1 MRTSLRRGSAVSPSN
16 GSPSNGSPSNIAYVL
31 KRYPRFSETFIVNE
45 LLAHERAGT
54 QLNVYSLRPLVDT
67 HFQPAIARVRA
78 PVRYLASGSVR
89 PGEFWAQLE
98 PWLRDHPASVAALA
112 GAIDAEGIDVYQ
124 AIELASDVVRRQID
138 HIHAHF
144 ATSATTVAR
153 LASLL
158 TGVPYSFTAHA
169 KDIYHESVDSSALR
183 QKIADSAVVISVSDF
198 NVSYLRS
205 EYPDQADKV
214 VRVFN
219 GLTLDDFPFA
229 KRTKNDRQPPLVLA
243 VGRLVEKKGFD
254 DLVQACAL
262 LRERGHTFRCV
273 IVGGGEL
280 AGALQRQIDEADLGG
295 IVQLA
300 GPVPLDR
307 VRQLMGE
314 ASMLVAPCV
323 TASSGD
329 RDGMPTVLLEAMA
342 CGTPCVATDVTG
354 IPEIIHNRVTGL
366 LVPERSPHDLA
377 GAIAELLTSPALGH
391 RHASAARARIE
402 HDFDVDR
409 NAALLRTLFASASH
423 AARSLAEAV

>member
-1 MRTSLRRGSAVSPSN
+1 MRTSLADCSAVSPTR
-16 GSPSNGSPSNIAYVL
+16 IAYVL

-54 QLNVYSLRPLVDT
+54 QLNIYSLRPLADT

-78 PVRYLASGSVR
+78 PVRYLTSDSVR
-89 PGEFWAQLE
+89 PGEFWTQLE
-98 PWLRDHPASVAALA
+98 PWLRNRPASVAALA
-112 GAIDAEGIDVYQ
+112 GAMGAEGIDVYQ
-124 AIELASDVVRRQID
+124 SLELASDVARRQIE

-183 QKIADSAVVISVSDF
+183 QKIADSAAVVTVSDF
-198 NVSYLRS
+198 NLSYLRS

-219 GLTLDDFPFA
+219 GLTLDDFNFN
-229 KRTKNDRQPPLVLA
+229 RRVQNELQPPLILA

-254 DLVQACAL
+254 DLVRACAL
-262 LRERGHTFRCV
+262 LREREHSFRCT

-280 AGALQRQIDEADLGG
+280 AGTIQRQIDDAALVG

-300 GPVPLDR
+300 GPAPLDR
-307 VRQLMGE
+307 VRQLMEE

-323 TASSGD
+323 TASTGD

-342 CGTPCVATDVTG
+342 CGTPCLATDVTG

-366 LVPERSPHDLA
+366 LVPERSPRELA
-377 GAIAELLTSPALGH
+377 AAIAKLLNNPALGN
-391 RHASAARARIE
+391 RLASAARERIE
-402 HDFDVDR
+402 HDFNVDR

-423 AARSLAEAV
+423 ATRSLAEAV